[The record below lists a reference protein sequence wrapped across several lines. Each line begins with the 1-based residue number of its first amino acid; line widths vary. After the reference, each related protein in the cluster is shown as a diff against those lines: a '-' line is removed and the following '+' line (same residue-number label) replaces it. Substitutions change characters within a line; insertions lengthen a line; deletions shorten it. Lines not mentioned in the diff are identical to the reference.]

1 MQQIQLYRSFPAA
14 CNYIPGN
21 DTINLIIDPE
31 LTLSAAKYEELLAQG
46 FRRSGNMMYRPDCE
60 HCSACIPTRIPV
72 NEFKPRRN
80 QRRCLKSNH
89 DLSMKVSAASFT
101 REHYQLYQRYLASQH
116 SGGGMDNPTEQTFTD
131 FLCQRS
137 DMALFLEFRN
147 DTGELLC
154 VACTDRL
161 PGSLSAVYTWYAPEE
176 KQRGLGVLAIL
187 KQIQLSQE
195 LELDHLYLGYWIE
208 TSPKMSYKT
217 DYQPYELYQDHQWKS
232 QA

>member
-31 LTLSAAKYEELLAQG
+31 LTLSASKYEELLAQG

-60 HCSACIPTRIPV
+60 NCAACIPTRIPV
-72 NEFKPRRN
+72 KEFTPRRN
-80 QRRCLKSNH
+80 QRRCLKNNH
-89 DLSMKVSAASFT
+89 DLSMKVSSASFT
-101 REHYQLYQRYLASQH
+101 KEHYQLYQRYLASQH

-147 DTGELLC
+147 NDGELLC

-176 KQRGLGVLAIL
+176 KHRGLGVLAIL
-187 KQIQLSQE
+187 KQIQLAQE

-217 DYQPYELYQDHQWKS
+217 DYRPYELYQDHQWKS